1 MAKKPKSNITIQ
13 ASERDQ
19 LAACEK
25 IAREFEYEGYDR
37 VIERLNEVEGV
48 DPPVFSEEDGWKVM
62 TFCGVETR
70 SAVSGQPLLDNW
82 AAAAR
87 RKLLEAA

>member
-1 MAKKPKSNITIQ
+1 MSRKRMTLK
-13 ASERDQ
+13 ASEREK
-19 LAACEK
+19 LAECEK
-25 IAREFEYEGYDR
+25 IATEFEYEGYDR
-37 VIERLNEVEGV
+37 VIERFNDVEGV
-48 DPPVFSEEDGWKVM
+48 DPPVFSEDDGWKVM

-87 RKLLEAA
+87 RALLEAA

>member
-1 MAKKPKSNITIQ
+1 MARKPIKLKK
-13 ASERDQ
+13 SERDQ
-19 LAACEK
+19 LAECEE
-25 IAREFEYEGYDR
+25 IARIYEYEGYDR
-37 VIERLNEVEGV
+37 VLERLNEVEGV
-48 DPPVFSEEDGWKVM
+48 EPPVFSEEDGWKVM

-87 RKLLEAA
+87 RQLNQAA

>member
-1 MAKKPKSNITIQ
+1 MAKKKITLK
-13 ASERDQ
+13 ASARDK
-19 LAACEK
+19 LAECEE
-25 IAREFEYEGYDR
+25 IARLYEYEGHDR
-37 VIERLNEVEGV
+37 VLERFNDVEGV
-48 DPPVFSEEDGWKVM
+48 EPPVFGEEDGWKVM

-87 RKLLEAA
+87 RALREAA